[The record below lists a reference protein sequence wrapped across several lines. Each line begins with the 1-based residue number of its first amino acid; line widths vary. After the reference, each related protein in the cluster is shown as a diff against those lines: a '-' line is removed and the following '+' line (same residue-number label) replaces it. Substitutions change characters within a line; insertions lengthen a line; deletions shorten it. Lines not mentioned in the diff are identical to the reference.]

1 MSRFTDHADLFERR
15 HPRVARALV
24 VAILV
29 AVAFLA
35 VAVDGIAK
43 HFGVL

>member
-15 HPRVARALV
+15 HLRAARALV

-29 AVAFLA
+29 AVAILA
-35 VAVDGIAK
+35 VAVDSITKPWGI
-43 HFGVL
+43 L

>member
-15 HPRVARALV
+15 HPRAARALI

-29 AVAFLA
+29 AVALLA
-35 VAVDGIAK
+35 VAVDGISK
-43 HFGVL
+43 HFGIL